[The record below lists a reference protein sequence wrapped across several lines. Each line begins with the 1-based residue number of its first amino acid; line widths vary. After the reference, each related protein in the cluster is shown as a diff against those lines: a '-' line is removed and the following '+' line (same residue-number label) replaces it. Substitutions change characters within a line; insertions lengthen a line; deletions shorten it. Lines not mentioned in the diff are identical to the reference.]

1 MISKNSQSP
10 SISAALSSALA
21 SSSSSSPTSPT
32 SSTGVSPA
40 GSSVSSSAPTQR
52 PAQDKTRK
60 EFESQVAD
68 DGTAE
73 ASGTGSAVE
82 AKDSKE
88 AKDSREPKET
98 KEPKVSKEPKA
109 EREARGKGQASMA
122 NQILR
127 QLVKQNPDA
136 KPAALHFLE
145 GTQSPGAIEELPQLM
160 ASSRFIMDA
169 LIEEDLGGYMNEDVK
184 PSNVMRELGFGPELI
199 TQALALGVD
208 SSGPLQ
214 RGQVLGALGADPKRV
229 ESDLN
234 RLKGAIALEGVAG
247 YMQQSLAMAKSSG
260 KQTGIMDKMTGP
272 EVEETGADLLAFKST
287 NSLETQAIMAQ
298 ALVSASSW
306 GPHNMGKS
314 IDVNF
319 QSIGLNGLDAGS
331 SAGGV
336 LDMLTGMSG
345 GDQAMLTGMSG
356 GDQAMLGV
364 MTESQTLV
372 VNSGQP
378 EQAVISSSTDLAEFK
393 ASLQAEFGDSVKVIG
408 TGRAAWEEFG
418 ASAAFDNDVAAGFGD
433 TVTFE
438 SMRAPDLMDREG
450 LMDRKNSQ
458 GENQPSGQEF
468 KNESGDVARSAD
480 EIEKALPES
489 NLLSNIERGIAQDGI
504 KAADT
509 ADAPAQEKAERSEI
523 KARHASDAFRK
534 IQDAIRHTSVSN
546 IGAMRL
552 DLSSPEAGNLEVAVR
567 IDKDG
572 QVDVRVMAGSGEL
585 RELVAREL
593 TQLKSALSEQ
603 NLNLREFTTRAWTG
617 AEGNLANQGR
627 SQGFENDRHQDS
639 SLAGATS
646 SGRSP
651 GQSIAALNEQMGR
664 QALRSFRIV
673 DLSDRSFGGDGRI
686 KVLA

>member
-21 SSSSSSPTSPT
+21 SSSSSSSA

-40 GSSVSSSAPTQR
+40 ASSASSGASSAAPASNAGPAQR
-52 PAQDKTRK
+52 PAQDRTRK

-68 DGTAE
+68 DANSE
-73 ASGTGSAVE
+73 ASGGSSAAE
-82 AKDSKE
+82 AKDSKDSKAPKE
-88 AKDSREPKET
+88 AKVP
-98 KEPKVSKEPKA
+98 KEPKA

-136 KPAALHFLE
+136 KPAALQFLE
-145 GTQSPGAIEELPQLM
+145 GTQSSGGVEELPQLM

-169 LIEEDLGGYMNEDVK
+169 LTEEDLGGYMNEDVK

-208 SSGPLQ
+208 TSGPLQ

-229 ESDLN
+229 ELELN
-234 RLKGAIALEGVAG
+234 RLKGAIALEGVSG

-272 EVEETGADLLAFKST
+272 EIEDTGADLLAFKSS

-306 GPHNMGKS
+306 GPHNMAQPL
-314 IDVNF
+314 DVNF
-319 QSIGLNGLDAGS
+319 QSIGLNAFNAGS
-331 SAGGV
+331 PFGSNAGPM
-336 LDMLTGMSG
+336 LEILTGMSG
-345 GDQAMLTGMSG
+345 SDQAMMEGFAEPS
-356 GDQAMLGV
+356 AA
-364 MTESQTLV
+364 
-372 VNSGQP
+372 NSGKPAQESIIP
-378 EQAVISSSTDLAEFK
+378 APSQEILQDSVSFSPPTDLTEFK
-393 ASLQAEFGDSVKVIG
+393 AKLQSEFGNSARVIEI
-408 TGRAAWEEFG
+408 GRGAWDEFG
-418 ASAAFDNDVAAGFGD
+418 ETGDLGNDGAMAFQDSL
-433 TVTFE
+433 TFE
-438 SMRAPDLMDREG
+438 SMQAPDLLAQRDM
-450 LMDRKNSQ
+450 Q
-458 GENQPSGQEF
+458 GENRNSGQESNKETF
-468 KNESGDVARSAD
+468 EALSSAD
-480 EIEKALPES
+480 ETEKAVPEA
-489 NLLSNIERGIAQDGI
+489 NLLSNIERGLAQEGI
-504 KAADT
+504 KPADT
-509 ADAPAQEKAERSEI
+509 AEAPAPEKAERSEI
-523 KARHASDAFRK
+523 KSRHASDAFRK

-546 IGAMRL
+546 LGAMRL
-552 DLSSPEAGNLEVAVR
+552 DLSSPETGNLEVAVR
-567 IDKDG
+567 IDKDS

-617 AEGNLANQGR
+617 AEGNLVNQGR
-627 SQGFENDRHQDS
+627 SQGFDDARNQNP
-639 SLAGATS
+639 SLAGAS
-646 SGRSP
+646 SGRAP
-651 GQSIAALNEQMGR
+651 AQSIEALNVQMGR

>member
-21 SSSSSSPTSPT
+21 SSSSSSSA

-40 GSSVSSSAPTQR
+40 ASSASSGASSAAPASNAGPAQR
-52 PAQDKTRK
+52 PAQDRTRK

-68 DGTAE
+68 DANSE
-73 ASGTGSAVE
+73 ASGGSSAAE
-82 AKDSKE
+82 AKDSKDSKAPKE
-88 AKDSREPKET
+88 AKVP
-98 KEPKVSKEPKA
+98 KEPKA

-136 KPAALHFLE
+136 KPAALQFLE
-145 GTQSPGAIEELPQLM
+145 GTQSSGGVEELPQLM

-169 LIEEDLGGYMNEDVK
+169 LTEEDLGGYMNEDVK

-208 SSGPLQ
+208 TSGPLQ

-229 ESDLN
+229 ELELN
-234 RLKGAIALEGVAG
+234 RLKGAIALEGVSG

-272 EVEETGADLLAFKST
+272 EIEDTGADLLAFKSS

-306 GPHNMGKS
+306 GPHNMAQPL
-314 IDVNF
+314 DVNF
-319 QSIGLNGLDAGS
+319 QSIGLNAFNAGS
-331 SAGGV
+331 PFGSNAGPM
-336 LDMLTGMSG
+336 LEILTGMSG
-345 GDQAMLTGMSG
+345 GEQAMMKGFAEPS
-356 GDQAMLGV
+356 AA
-364 MTESQTLV
+364 
-372 VNSGQP
+372 NSGQP
-378 EQAVISSSTDLAEFK
+378 AQESIIPAPSQEILQDSVSFSPPTDLTEFK
-393 ASLQAEFGDSVKVIG
+393 AKLQSEFGNSARVIEI
-408 TGRAAWEEFG
+408 GRGAWDEFG
-418 ASAAFDNDVAAGFGD
+418 ETGDLGNDGAMAFQDS
-433 TVTFE
+433 VTFE
-438 SMRAPDLMDREG
+438 SMQAPDLLAQRDM
-450 LMDRKNSQ
+450 Q
-458 GENQPSGQEF
+458 GENRNSGQESNKETF
-468 KNESGDVARSAD
+468 EALSSAD
-480 EIEKALPES
+480 ETEKAVPEA
-489 NLLSNIERGIAQDGI
+489 NLLSNIERGLAQEGI
-504 KAADT
+504 KPADT
-509 ADAPAQEKAERSEI
+509 AEAPAPEKAERSEI
-523 KARHASDAFRK
+523 KSRHASDAFRK

-546 IGAMRL
+546 LGAMRL
-552 DLSSPEAGNLEVAVR
+552 DLSSPETGNLEVAVR
-567 IDKDG
+567 IDKDS

-627 SQGFENDRHQDS
+627 SQGFDDARNQNP
-639 SLAGATS
+639 SLAGAS
-646 SGRSP
+646 SGRAP
-651 GQSIAALNEQMGR
+651 AQSIEALNVQMGR

>member
-68 DGTAE
+68 DGTTE
-73 ASGTGSAVE
+73 ASGSGSAVE
-82 AKDSKE
+82 AKDSKDSKE
-88 AKDSREPKET
+88 AKDSREPKEA
-98 KEPKVSKEPKA
+98 KETKVSKEPKA

-136 KPAALHFLE
+136 KPAALQFLE

-319 QSIGLNGLDAGS
+319 QSIGLNSLDAGS

-345 GDQAMLTGMSG
+345 GDQAML
-356 GDQAMLGV
+356 GV
-364 MTESQTLV
+364 MTESQTPV
-372 VNSGQP
+372 VNSGQQ

-433 TVTFE
+433 AVTFE

-480 EIEKALPES
+480 ETEKALPES

-673 DLSDRSFGGDGRI
+673 DLSDRSLGGDGRI

>member
-21 SSSSSSPTSPT
+21 SSSSSSPT

-345 GDQAMLTGMSG
+345 GDQAML
-356 GDQAMLGV
+356 GV
-364 MTESQTLV
+364 MTESQTPV

-433 TVTFE
+433 AVTFE

-480 EIEKALPES
+480 ETEKALPES

-593 TQLKSALSEQ
+593 IQLKSALSEQ

-673 DLSDRSFGGDGRI
+673 DLSDRSLGGDGRI

>member
-10 SISAALSSALA
+10 SISAALSSAL
-21 SSSSSSPTSPT
+21 SSSSSSSTA

-40 GSSVSSSAPTQR
+40 ASAGSSGASSAAPGSAAGPAQR
-52 PAQDKTRK
+52 PAQDRTRK

-68 DGTAE
+68 DGNAE
-73 ASGTGSAVE
+73 ASATSAANE
-82 AKDSKE
+82 TKDSKT
-88 AKDSREPKET
+88 PKEA
-98 KEPKVSKEPKA
+98 KEPKVTKEPKA
-109 EREARGKGQASMA
+109 ERESKSKGQASMA

-127 QLVKQNPDA
+127 QLVKQNPDS
-136 KPAALHFLE
+136 KPAALQFLE

-208 SSGPLQ
+208 ASGPLQ

-260 KQTGIMDKMTGP
+260 KQIGIMDKMTGP
-272 EVEETGADLLAFKST
+272 EVDDAGADLLAFKSS

-306 GPHNMGKS
+306 GPHNMSKP
-314 IDVNF
+314 IDVSF
-319 QSIGLNGLDAGS
+319 QSMGLSGSKAGS
-331 SAGGV
+331 SAGV
-336 LDMLTGMSG
+336 MLDMLTGMSA
-345 GDQAMLTGMSG
+345 GDQAMLTGMSA
-356 GDQAMLGV
+356 GDQALMEGLVEPSGGNLTGTNLGLPV
-364 MTESQTLV
+364 QEAIT
-372 VNSGQP
+372 P
-378 EQAVISSSTDLAEFK
+378 PTDLTEFK
-393 ASLQAEFGDSVKVIG
+393 AKLQSEFGDSVKVIEI
-408 TGRAAWEEFG
+408 GRGAWDEFAET
-418 ASAAFDNDVAAGFGD
+418 ASFENDGSTMLPDSVA
-433 TVTFE
+433 FE
-438 SMRAPDLMDREG
+438 SIQAPDLLEQRN
-450 LMDRKNSQ
+450 LK
-458 GENQPSGQEF
+458 GENQPSGEDSKKEVF
-468 KNESGDVARSAD
+468 EVAPSVD
-480 EIEKALPES
+480 ETEKPLPEA
-489 NLLSNIERGIAQDGI
+489 NLLSNIERGIVQDGI
-504 KAADT
+504 KPAET
-509 ADAPAQEKAERSEI
+509 AEAPAPEKAERSEL
-523 KARHASDAFRK
+523 KARYASDAFRK

-552 DLSSPEAGNLEVAVR
+552 DLSSPETGNLEVAVR
-567 IDKDG
+567 IDQDS

-585 RELVAREL
+585 RELVSREL

-603 NLNLREFTTRAWTG
+603 NLTLREFTTRAWTG

-627 SQGFENDRHQDS
+627 SQGFDDARHQDS

-646 SGRSP
+646 SGRTP

>member
-1 MISKNSQSP
+1 
-10 SISAALSSALA
+10 
-21 SSSSSSPTSPT
+21 
-32 SSTGVSPA
+32 
-40 GSSVSSSAPTQR
+40 
-52 PAQDKTRK
+52 
-60 EFESQVAD
+60 
-68 DGTAE
+68 
-73 ASGTGSAVE
+73 
-82 AKDSKE
+82 
-88 AKDSREPKET
+88 
-98 KEPKVSKEPKA
+98 
-109 EREARGKGQASMA
+109 
-122 NQILR
+122 
-127 QLVKQNPDA
+127 
-136 KPAALHFLE
+136 
-145 GTQSPGAIEELPQLM
+145 
-160 ASSRFIMDA
+160 
-169 LIEEDLGGYMNEDVK
+169 
-184 PSNVMRELGFGPELI
+184 
-199 TQALALGVD
+199 
-208 SSGPLQ
+208 
-214 RGQVLGALGADPKRV
+214 
-229 ESDLN
+229 
-234 RLKGAIALEGVAG
+234 
-247 YMQQSLAMAKSSG
+247 
-260 KQTGIMDKMTGP
+260 
-272 EVEETGADLLAFKST
+272 
-287 NSLETQAIMAQ
+287 MAQ

-319 QSIGLNGLDAGS
+319 QSIGLNSLDAGS

-345 GDQAMLTGMSG
+345 GDQAML
-356 GDQAMLGV
+356 GV
-364 MTESQTLV
+364 MTESQTPV
-372 VNSGQP
+372 VNSGQQ
-378 EQAVISSSTDLAEFK
+378 EQAVISSSTDLAEIK

-433 TVTFE
+433 AVTFE

-480 EIEKALPES
+480 ETEKALPES

-673 DLSDRSFGGDGRI
+673 DLSDRSLGGDGRI